1 MELRWSYIICSFTK
15 DMLLYNQIS
24 RFLLKFGLQLPVKKF
39 SKFYKLLFPKN
50 LLVGAVNRFKVLK
63 TLISL
68 NVAVYIQNR
77 RIRSE
82 KVLDAQGFEWKSN
95 CTEMAK
101 YTCGFKHK
109 IYCNIYISSL
119 LYIQQSRIQNPF
131 QRLSKEVI
139 SLKVTIFTKNS
150 ILDVSKG
157 SEYVFAQ

>member
-1 MELRWSYIICSFTK
+1 MELQYLQLDLRYASL
-15 DMLLYNQIS
+15 DMLLYFPRS
-24 RFLLKFGLQLPVKKF
+24 LLRFVLQLAVKKF
-39 SKFYKLLFPKN
+39 SKFYEILFPKN
-50 LLVGAVNRFKVLK
+50 PLVAAANRFKVLE
-63 TLISL
+63 TFISL
-68 NVAVYIQNR
+68 KVTVYIQDR
-77 RIRSE
+77 RLRSE
-82 KVLDAQGFEWKSN
+82 KTLDAKGFEWKSN

-139 SLKVTIFTKNS
+139 SLEVTIFTKNS

-157 SEYVFAQ
+157 SEYVFA